1 MFIIIFFFGQQL
13 FQPFKVQKIFFI
25 CYFSSGSEAGKQD
38 PCREVP
44 GVLRAHTKGP
54 QTGHHFPD
62 DDGGDDDHVSDDDDF
77 AKKVGGFAVSSQDL
91 RTKQGS
97 PLKLGRS

>member
-1 MFIIIFFFGQQL
+1 MSNLTLQGRFLFI
-13 FQPFKVQKIFFI
+13 
-25 CYFSSGSEAGKQD
+25 
-38 PCREVP
+38 
-44 GVLRAHTKGP
+44 
-54 QTGHHFPD
+54 HFYWYIN
-62 DDGGDDDHVSDDDDF
+62 GGDDDDDDF

>member
-1 MFIIIFFFGQQL
+1 MEVFIHSCFYWYIN
-13 FQPFKVQKIFFI
+13 
-25 CYFSSGSEAGKQD
+25 
-38 PCREVP
+38 
-44 GVLRAHTKGP
+44 
-54 QTGHHFPD
+54 
-62 DDGGDDDHVSDDDDF
+62 GDDDDDDDDDDF

>member
-1 MFIIIFFFGQQL
+1 MYKGNNLVHPSIQYLWGLSNSNCVKLDFTW
-13 FQPFKVQKIFFI
+13 KIFIHSFFYWYI
-25 CYFSSGSEAGKQD
+25 N
-38 PCREVP
+38 
-44 GVLRAHTKGP
+44 
-54 QTGHHFPD
+54 
-62 DDGGDDDHVSDDDDF
+62 GDDDDDDDDDF

>member
-1 MFIIIFFFGQQL
+1 MSNLTLHGRFLFIHFFYWY
-13 FQPFKVQKIFFI
+13 IN
-25 CYFSSGSEAGKQD
+25 
-38 PCREVP
+38 
-44 GVLRAHTKGP
+44 
-54 QTGHHFPD
+54 
-62 DDGGDDDHVSDDDDF
+62 GDDDDDDDDF

>member
-1 MFIIIFFFGQQL
+1 MSNLTLHGRFLFIHFFYWY
-13 FQPFKVQKIFFI
+13 VN
-25 CYFSSGSEAGKQD
+25 
-38 PCREVP
+38 
-44 GVLRAHTKGP
+44 
-54 QTGHHFPD
+54 
-62 DDGGDDDHVSDDDDF
+62 GDDDDDDF

>member
-1 MFIIIFFFGQQL
+1 MSNLTLHGRFLFIHFFYWY
-13 FQPFKVQKIFFI
+13 IN
-25 CYFSSGSEAGKQD
+25 
-38 PCREVP
+38 
-44 GVLRAHTKGP
+44 
-54 QTGHHFPD
+54 
-62 DDGGDDDHVSDDDDF
+62 GGDDDDDDF

>member
-1 MFIIIFFFGQQL
+1 MEVFIHSCFYWYIN
-13 FQPFKVQKIFFI
+13 
-25 CYFSSGSEAGKQD
+25 
-38 PCREVP
+38 
-44 GVLRAHTKGP
+44 
-54 QTGHHFPD
+54 
-62 DDGGDDDHVSDDDDF
+62 GDDDDDDDDDDDF

>member
-1 MFIIIFFFGQQL
+1 MEDFYSFIFYWY
-13 FQPFKVQKIFFI
+13 VN
-25 CYFSSGSEAGKQD
+25 
-38 PCREVP
+38 
-44 GVLRAHTKGP
+44 
-54 QTGHHFPD
+54 
-62 DDGGDDDHVSDDDDF
+62 GDDDDDDEDF